1 MDDKIKLNVHVAS
14 DDTFNKCMFRG
25 VVINVKVAVASLR
38 KVKTVQSWHHFSA
51 FIHRRPLIQFSQS

>member
-1 MDDKIKLNVHVAS
+1 MDDKIKLNVHVAY

-25 VVINVKVAVASLR
+25 VVINAKVAVAR
-38 KVKTVQSWHHFSA
+38 KVKTVQSWHHFST